1 MREKMFRED
10 ADEAGLDTKD
20 LYDTTLYLITERGI
34 EGEAAEVEDQGGAGE
49 TEHERMKFEGI
60 IVHSLLINHCESNSS
75 IAPQSFENQTHPTH
89 ISHNSL

>member
-20 LYDTTLYLITERGI
+20 LYDTTLYLITERRI

-60 IVHSLLINHCESNSS
+60 IVHSLLINHC
-75 IAPQSFENQTHPTH
+75 
-89 ISHNSL
+89 